1 MRIHLCIFITF
12 IIYCSCFS
20 SPSKSHVR
28 LSRDEKVKKLREI
41 LNNEECTVMPCVYDG
56 LSAKMV
62 ENAGFDVTFMTGF
75 GVAAAR
81 GLPDLGLL
89 SMGEIVE
96 QAEIICENLG
106 TIPCIGDGDTGYG
119 NPMNVKRTIQK
130 FIQAGLSGIM
140 IEDQLSPKRCGHTKG
155 KQTVDRDSAYRRIK
169 AAVDAR
175 AELGEDIVI
184 LARTDARGT
193 VSLDEAIERCKMFR
207 ELGADWTFLEAP
219 ENEEE
224 MQRYCDEV
232 SGPKMCNM
240 LEFGKTPVLPP
251 HKLKKLGFSVAAY
264 PITLL
269 SASSLAMKTALDR
282 LKKSTDDVDD
292 TRTGEHIKTT
302 DDTSLMLSFT
312 ELQET
317 IGFNDY
323 YEDLDR
329 YL

>member
-1 MRIHLCIFITF
+1 MRIQLLIFVSF

-20 SPSKSHVR
+20 SPSKSHSR
-28 LSRDEKVKKLREI
+28 LSREEKVKKLREI
-41 LNNEECTVMPCVYDG
+41 LKNEECTVMPCVYDG

-62 ENAGFDVTFMTGF
+62 ENAGFDLTFMTGF

-96 QAEIICENLG
+96 QAQIICENLG
-106 TIPCIGDGDTGYG
+106 SIPTIGDADTGYG
-119 NPMNVKRTIQK
+119 NPINVKRTVSK
-130 FIQAGLSGIM
+130 FVQAGLSGIM
-140 IEDQLSPKRCGHTKG
+140 IEDQVSPKRCGHTKG
-155 KQTVDRDSAYRRIK
+155 KLTVDRDEAYRRIK

-175 AELGEDIVI
+175 TELGEDIVI

-224 MQRYCDEV
+224 MKRYCDEV
-232 SGPKMCNM
+232 DGPKMCNM
-240 LEFGKTPVLPP
+240 LEFGKTPILEP

-264 PITLL
+264 PLTLL

-282 LKKSTDDVDD
+282 LKRSTASDAAA
-292 TRTGEHIKTT
+292 GEQIKTT
-302 DDTSLMLSFT
+302 DDTSLMLSFK
-312 ELQET
+312 ELQQT
-317 IGFNDY
+317 VGFNDY
-323 YEDLDR
+323 YEDLDK